1 MIRKHS
7 RVVNLKD
14 ENFFVSFCKYFLIH
28 NKLIKYVEYIE
39 MDYIAPVLKAY
50 IRRLPRQIAGIWDKE
65 LLPRLYA
72 VIEDGYTV
80 ISNKPSWET
89 VLPLVISLLLIYAT
103 ILSLYNTAKFV
114 IRTVIF
120 VLKWSFIIALVLLL
134 FQASSKYTGRDMS
147 TIIQSNSPNL
157 LNYLTNS
164 NTAGSRKKT
173 KTSYDYKPRNK
184 LQKSKTKDDMNELI
198 NNIIKSV
205 IS

>member
-89 VLPLVISLLLIYAT
+89 VLPLVISLVLIYAT

>member
-28 NKLIKYVEYIE
+28 NKLIKYVEYTE

-89 VLPLVISLLLIYAT
+89 VLPLVISLVLIYAT

-120 VLKWSFIIALVLLL
+120 VLKWSFIIALVVLL
-134 FQASSKYTGRDMS
+134 FQASSKYTGRDLN
-147 TIIQSNSPNL
+147 TIIQSNTPNV

-164 NTAGSRKKT
+164 NPAGSRKKT

>member
-1 MIRKHS
+1 
-7 RVVNLKD
+7 
-14 ENFFVSFCKYFLIH
+14 
-28 NKLIKYVEYIE
+28 

-89 VLPLVISLLLIYAT
+89 VLPLVISLVLIYAT

-120 VLKWSFIIALVLLL
+120 VLKWSFIIALVVLL
-134 FQASSKYTGRDMS
+134 FQASSKYTGRDLN
-147 TIIQSNSPNL
+147 TIIQSNTPNV

-164 NTAGSRKKT
+164 NPAGSRKKT